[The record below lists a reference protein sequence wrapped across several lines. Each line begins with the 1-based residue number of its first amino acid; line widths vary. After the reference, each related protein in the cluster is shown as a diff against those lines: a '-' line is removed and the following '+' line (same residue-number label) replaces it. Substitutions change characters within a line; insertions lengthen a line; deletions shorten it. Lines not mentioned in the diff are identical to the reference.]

1 MIAKLKLS
9 VIFVLS
15 FLILNNQLAYSFV
28 EKVDGLEY
36 VVRSLDSNSLGNFI
50 SARYNLYEIYLEN
63 RSEKAFSIPGYSVDL
78 GVKYTTLQEINSVS
92 MASGNKKLAV
102 LNLTAGAAS
111 LAFGGVAKSVASTA
125 IRGISLR
132 NKSPGISDD
141 DVVLSPVK
149 TYIIYPSEALSLYVL
164 VDNKITQVPSSVKFI
179 CHDEDANINY
189 IVINQNLKLL
199 DNSILVE
206 KKVIKDVSA
215 KIESTDENLIATPDS
230 DLYK

>member
-1 MIAKLKLS
+1 MLIKLKITI
-9 VIFVLS
+9 IFLLL
-15 FLILNNQLAYSFV
+15 FLILSNQAAYSFV

-36 VVRSLDSNSLGNFI
+36 VVRNLDSNVLGNYI
-50 SARYNLYEIYLEN
+50 SSRYNLYEIYLEN
-63 RSEKAFSIPGYSVDL
+63 RSEKAFSIPGYSIDL
-78 GVKYTTLQEINSVS
+78 GVKYTTLQEIASAS

-111 LAFGGVAKSVASTA
+111 LAFGAVAKSVASTA

-141 DVVLSPVK
+141 DVILSPVK
-149 TYIIYPSEALSLYVL
+149 TYIIYPAEALSLYVL

-189 IVINQNLKLL
+189 IVINRNLKLL
-199 DNSILVE
+199 DTSILAE
-206 KKVIKDVSA
+206 KKVTKDVSA
-215 KIESTDENLIATPDS
+215 KIESADENVIATPDS